1 MTMLQRFSLFILAG
15 LALTFAGPAM
25 GQESEN
31 NIEELSKQA
40 ANPMADLIS
49 LPLQNNSNFGLGPY
63 DRTMNILNIQPVVPF
78 ADGRIIT
85 RTVAPVV
92 WIPDVTAESGRYS
105 WGLSDILFTAFYTP
119 PSTGLIWGVGAAFE
133 MPTGGE
139 KRGSEKWSLGP
150 SIIALAQPGKWTLG
164 VLANNVWSFAG
175 KSDREDVNKGLINL
189 FLVYQLGNGWYVNS
203 APIITVDW
211 KAESGQRWIVPVGGG
226 VGKVA
231 MIGKLP
237 VNTQV
242 GAYANVVK
250 PDFGPDW
257 QLRVQVQFFLPKPG
271 GSED

>member
-1 MTMLQRFSLFILAG
+1 MLQRFSLSVLAA
-15 LALTFAGPAM
+15 LVLTFAVPAM
-25 GQESEN
+25 GQESGN
-31 NIEELSKQA
+31 DLEELSKKV
-40 ANPMADLIS
+40 ANPLADLIS
-49 LPLQNNSNFGLGPY
+49 LPLQDNMNFGLGPY
-63 DRTMNILNIQPVVPF
+63 DRTAGVLNIQPVVPF
-78 ADGRIIT
+78 ADGKILT
-85 RTVAPVV
+85 RTIMPIV
-92 WIPDVTAESGRYS
+92 WLPDVTAESGMHS
-105 WGLSDILFTAFYTP
+105 WGLADIQFTTFYTP
-119 PSTGLIWGVGAAFE
+119 PSTGLIWGVGAILE

-139 KRGSEKWSLGP
+139 KRGSQKWGLGP

-175 KSDREDVNKGLINL
+175 ESEREDVNKGLMNL
-189 FLVYQLGNGWYVNS
+189 FIVYQLGDGWYVNS

-211 KAESGQRWIVPVGGG
+211 KADSGQRWIIPVGAG

-231 MIGKLP
+231 MLGELP

-271 GSED
+271 GSKG